1 MSATRHCLPR
11 LVAPLA
17 VAAALA
23 ATALPAAA
31 LYKVVN
37 PDGSV
42 TYTDRPPVDNTSR
55 ITTMSRSGRPAA
67 NAPPEAAL
75 PAGLREA
82 AQRWPVTLYTA
93 VECSACEGSR
103 QWLAQRGIP
112 YAEKRVLTEED
123 ALALERIVGGRSVP
137 SLSIGA
143 QPLRG
148 FSETDWVAYLDVAG
162 YPVLGDKIYGVP
174 ESIFLSFDSRGT
186 VDDEMMATLLLPRHA
201 LHAASIELRHPAT
214 NAPLRIESPLPSD
227 LASVLTR
234 LANGG
239 SACPPAGDAEDP
251 SS

>member
-1 MSATRHCLPR
+1 MPSTLRFLPR
-11 LVAPLA
+11 L
-17 VAAALA
+17 AALVALA

-42 TYTDRPPVDNTSR
+42 TYTDRPLVDNTSR
-55 ITTMSRSGRPAA
+55 ITPMNRSGRPSP

-75 PAGLREA
+75 PSGLREA

-93 VECSACEGSR
+93 TECSACNDSR

-112 YAEKRVLTEED
+112 YAEKRVVTEED

-148 FSETDWVAYLDVAG
+148 FSDTDWAAYLDVAG
-162 YPVLGDKIYGVP
+162 YPR
-174 ESIFLSFDSRGT
+174 ESR
-186 VDDEMMATLLLPRHA
+186 LPRNWQA
-201 LHAASIELRHPAT
+201 PPVTPLVERSTPTATRNAAPTPA
-214 NAPLRIESPLPSD
+214 PSPS
-227 LASVLTR
+227 
-234 LANGG
+234 ANDVPVRPGG
-239 SACPPAGDAEDP
+239 VRF
-251 SS
+251 

>member
-148 FSETDWVAYLDVAG
+148 FSETDWAAYLDVAG
-162 YPVLGDKIYGVP
+162 YPR
-174 ESIFLSFDSRGT
+174 ESR
-186 VDDEMMATLLLPRHA
+186 LPRNWVAPPVTSLVERSTPAAGRSA
-201 LHAASIELRHPAT
+201 L
-214 NAPLRIESPLPSD
+214 
-227 LASVLTR
+227 
-234 LANGG
+234 
-239 SACPPAGDAEDP
+239 PPAAPTG
-251 SS
+251 SSANDVPVQPGGVRF